1 MPSISVRKLDE
12 GTLQQ
17 LKIQAAHNGVS
28 MEEEAR
34 QILTRGIMPVQKL
47 GEAVRQL
54 FSTVY
59 EDAAFEGTAC
69 EDNGE
74 ENNAEL
80 QIPPREIHQPIEF

>member
-12 GTLQQ
+12 GTLVQ

-34 QILTRGIMPVQKL
+34 QILTRGIMPQKKL

-59 EDAAFEGTAC
+59 ADPAFAGKSEGTAC
-69 EDNGE
+69 EDNG
-74 ENNAEL
+74 AEL